1 MTSARAAV
9 ELRASEA
16 GSAEDIDCLLR
27 RAAARIAPSWPLDRF
42 IAVNPLWEM
51 VDEPLPAVAARL
63 SALSGA
69 RLVMPRAWFLE
80 QWRSGSLRTEHL
92 EKAIA
97 RSGASASVAEL
108 RALMESEEP
117 VPIRRARV
125 MDVADL
131 QRDLPRAMSWRDYVT
146 HSSSQLCAAFFD
158 EGQAKLGPRRE
169 GGLYASWRRHA
180 TGDRGPS
187 LLMGLRTYT
196 GIARELPATGREL
209 AARALTELSIPIA
222 EREAYLFG
230 LLLDL
235 NGWASWCA
243 YRRWTARLAGKDEDP
258 VVDLLAVRLAWEWIL
273 YRAGGAAL
281 ALSWRKAMDAWPAI
295 EPSPLADASAFDATS
310 RVGASRDHD
319 WLLQSAIE
327 IAWQE
332 PVCEGLRSGLA
343 RRWSRPLADVQA
355 VFCIDVRSEVFR
367 RALEAQDP
375 TVQTLGFAG
384 FFGMPIAYQPIGAAT
399 ARPQL
404 PGLLAPRMRA
414 TDVGIP
420 GGVGERRAARLDAA
434 AAWTRFKTGALSS
447 FAFVE
452 AMGLSFAGSLLT
464 DSLGRGPGQSHLAR
478 AGLSPSEHAA
488 RKPRLAEDLVGQPLG
503 TPERAALA
511 ASMLRAMSL
520 TRRFARLVAL
530 VGHGSAAENN
540 PHAAGLD
547 CGACGGQTGEV
558 NARAAA
564 ALLNDP
570 HVRSDLKGRGIDL
583 PASTHFVA
591 GLHNTTTDEVTLFDL
606 DEVPRSHQGDLGRL
620 QGWLS
625 VAGMRAR
632 KERAVRLGLGALDP
646 ASLQRAVVERAADW
660 AQVRPEWGLA
670 NNAAFIVAPRER
682 CQHLDLGGRAFLHD
696 YRYEEDPDF
705 GILELIMTAPMLV
718 VHWINLQYYASTVDN
733 PRYGSGNKLLHNV
746 VGGHLGVFEGNGGDL
761 RIGLPRQ
768 SLHDGVRWVH
778 TPLRLSVFIEAPC
791 PAIEAVMRKHRK
803 VRELVENE
811 WLHLFQLDGGAG
823 AVRAYRAGHWKG
835 ESR

>member
-1 MTSARAAV
+1 MTSAGPAA
-9 ELRASEA
+9 ELRANQA

-51 VDEPLPAVAARL
+51 VDEPLPALAARL
-63 SALSGA
+63 STLSGA
-69 RLVMPRAWFLE
+69 RLLMPRAWFLE
-80 QWRSGSLRTEHL
+80 QWRSGRLRTEHL
-92 EKAIA
+92 EMAIA
-97 RSGASASVAEL
+97 RSGASTSVAEL

-117 VPIRRARV
+117 VPVRRARV

-131 QRDLPRAMSWRDYVT
+131 QRDLSRTMSWRDYVT
-146 HSSSQLCAAFFD
+146 HSSSQFCAAFFD
-158 EGQAKLGPRRE
+158 EGQAKLGPTRE
-169 GGLYASWRRHA
+169 GGLYASWRRQA
-180 TGDRGPS
+180 TGDRGPA
-187 LLMGLRTYT
+187 LLMGLKTYT
-196 GIARELPATGREL
+196 GIARGLPATGREL

-243 YRRWTARLAGKDEDP
+243 YRRWVARLGGKDEDP

-273 YRAGGAAL
+273 HRAGGAAL
-281 ALSWRKAMDAWPAI
+281 ALSWRKAMDAWRAI
-295 EPSPLADASAFDATS
+295 DLSP
-310 RVGASRDHD
+310 GAARDND
-319 WLLQSAIE
+319 WLLQSAME

-332 PVCEGLRSGLA
+332 PLCEGLRSGLA
-343 RRWSRPLADVQA
+343 RRRSRPLADVQA
-355 VFCIDVRSEVFR
+355 VFCIDVRSEIFR

-375 TVQTLGFAG
+375 NVQTLGFAG
-384 FFGMPIAYQPIGAAT
+384 FFGMPIAYQPVGAAT

-404 PGLLAPRMRA
+404 PGLLAARMRA

-420 GGVGERRAARLDAA
+420 GGVGARRAARLDAA

-452 AMGLSFAGSLLT
+452 AMGLTAAGSLLG
-464 DSLGRGPGQSHLAR
+464 DSLGRRVGQSHPAR

-503 TPERAALA
+503 PPERAALA
-511 ASMLRAMSL
+511 ASVLRAMSL

-530 VGHGSAAENN
+530 VGHGSAADNN

-558 NARAAA
+558 NARVAA

-570 HVRSDLKGRGIDL
+570 RVRSDLAGRGIDL

-606 DEVPRSHQGDLGRL
+606 DEVPRSHRGDLGRL
-620 QGWLS
+620 ESWLS
-625 VAGMRAR
+625 GAGVRAR
-632 KERAVRLGLGALDP
+632 KERAVHLGLGALDP
-646 ASLQRAVVERAADW
+646 ASLHRAVIARAADW

-670 NNAAFIVAPRER
+670 NNAGFIVAPRER
-682 CQHLDLGGRAFLHD
+682 CQHLDLGGRVFLHD

-705 GILELIMTAPMLV
+705 GLLELIMTAPMLV
-718 VHWINLQYYASTVDN
+718 AHWINLQYYASTVDN

-761 RIGLPRQ
+761 RIGLPQQ

-803 VRELVENE
+803 VRELVENG

-823 AVRAYRAGHWKG
+823 AVRAYRAGQWKG
-835 ESR
+835 DSR